1 MEVGQCKGNGGM
13 MDLKERIN
21 YIEFRM
27 DLLREG
33 TEFTKFIYD
42 CNVTEGQL
50 KALYGIMDGLR
61 QEIDNGNKVSSIVYE
76 SEVLRIVDSKQ
87 LDYHFCESFARLLWE
102 ERRYEEVFPA
112 LYGESMKFKHL
123 FK

>member
-1 MEVGQCKGNGGM
+1 MLGGTEEKM
-13 MDLKERIN
+13 TQEERMG

-33 TEFTKFIYD
+33 TEFAKFIYD
-42 CNVTEGQL
+42 CEVTEEQL
-50 KALYGIMDGLR
+50 RALYDVMDGLR
-61 QEIDNGNKVSSIVYE
+61 QEIDNGNEVSSAAYE
-76 SEVLRIVDSKQ
+76 TEVLRIVDSRR

-102 ERRYEEVFPA
+102 EGRYEEAFPA
-112 LYGESMKFKHL
+112 LYGESMKFQHL